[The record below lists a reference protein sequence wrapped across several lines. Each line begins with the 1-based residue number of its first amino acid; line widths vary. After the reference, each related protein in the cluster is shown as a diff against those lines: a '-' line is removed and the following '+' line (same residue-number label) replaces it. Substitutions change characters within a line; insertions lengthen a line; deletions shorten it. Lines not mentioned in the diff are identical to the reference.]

1 MLTVDEVMTPQVV
14 TINDDQTIKN
24 AARVMANHGISSL
37 IVFSP
42 DGLKGILTEKD
53 IVTRVVCASL
63 DPEEVCVSEV
73 MSEPVIVVTPDTPLE
88 KAVEIMLQHRIK
100 KLPVMEKTDDA
111 LHLVGIVSL
120 IDIAALHPELI
131 NSLKEMVHMETE
143 SIAPAFY
150 VC

>member
-1 MLTVDEVMTPQVV
+1 MLTVDKVMTQQVV

-42 DGLKGILTEKD
+42 DGFKGILTEKD
-53 IVTRVVCASL
+53 IVTRVVCAGL
-63 DPEEVCVSEV
+63 DPDEICVGEV

-100 KLPVMEKTDDA
+100 KLPVMEKNGDA
-111 LHLVGIVSL
+111 YQLSGILSL
-120 IDIAALHPELI
+120 IDVARVHPELI
-131 NSLKEMVHMETE
+131 NSLKEMVQMETE